1 MLQNEGSTVQCFVC
15 KEYKIFNEKNFSF
28 PYYNYKCIDCYNK
41 EKGIIPKK
49 DKKKRY
55 CEMEETELYATM
67 EADAI
72 HKKEYSKT
80 YYQTQKEKKIL
91 AKRAEEEGI

>member
-1 MLQNEGSTVQCFVC
+1 MLQGEGSIVQCVFC
-15 KEYKIFNEKNFSF
+15 KEYKTFDQKNFPF
-28 PYYNYKCIDCYNK
+28 PHYNYKCINCCNK
-41 EKGIIPKK
+41 GKVIKK
-49 DKKKRY
+49 EKKKRF
-55 CEMEETELYATM
+55 CEMTEAELYPAM
-67 EADAI
+67 EADMI